1 MRIDVFLESPNRG
14 SSRSKQVL
22 DNGLPDRYLRAVM
35 LEFCECQ
42 RQPTPSVGVPDDG
55 IEGCLVKHG
64 APHAQRIIHGRS
76 SWPPYVE
83 FVPLEVVRGEPDP
96 LRLWAASWHYAPLPQ
111 SNDARISEDN
121 SQTEFNL

>member
-1 MRIDVFLESPNRG
+1 MLGHPCTCGFLCMRIDVFLVSPNRG

-55 IEGCLVKHG
+55 IEGCLVKRG
-64 APHAQRIIHGRS
+64 APHA
-76 SWPPYVE
+76 
-83 FVPLEVVRGEPDP
+83 
-96 LRLWAASWHYAPLPQ
+96 
-111 SNDARISEDN
+111 
-121 SQTEFNL
+121 